1 MSDLMSE
8 LRENG
13 QVKPVRSNKI
23 VESCGVLS
31 EMWEEGYFSSS
42 AEEARLTALE
52 IVEICKSLS
61 SEVSSYLTEHDFTQ
75 VRVVETPEAKT
86 YKSGEWR
93 SGIWIDCMYDLT
105 KDGQK
110 NDYDWIARS
119 DKGAHL
125 FRIWFTAKGVGIGL
139 RMAGRKTHM
148 TRQLLIDELPI
159 QYHDLAPVASGRYT
173 SHDLH
178 LMGRRGQ
185 MNHYFAK
192 WFSEPFSS
200 DEDFFKNVVEE
211 WHHLG
216 GYLNKYRC

>member
-93 SGIWIDCMYDLT
+93 SGIWIDCMYELT
-105 KDGQK
+105 KEGQK

>member
-8 LRENG
+8 LREDG

-31 EMWEEGYFSSS
+31 AMWEEGYFSSS

-52 IVEICKSLS
+52 IVEICKNLS
-61 SEVSSYLTEHDFTQ
+61 SEVSSHLTEHDFTQ

-93 SGIWIDCMYDLT
+93 SGIWIDCMYELT
-105 KDGQK
+105 TDGQK

-159 QYHDLAPVASGRYT
+159 QYHDLAPVASGRHT

-200 DEDFFKNVVEE
+200 DEDFFKNVAEE

>member
-8 LRENG
+8 FRENG
-13 QVKPVRSNKI
+13 QVKPAKSNKI
-23 VESCGVLS
+23 VELCGALS
-31 EMWEEGYFSSS
+31 AMWEEGYSTSSD
-42 AEEARLTALE
+42 EEAKLTALE
-52 IVEICKSLS
+52 IVKICKS
-61 SEVSSYLTEHDFTQ
+61 VSKELPYHLTEHDFNQ
-75 VRVVETPEAKT
+75 VRVVETPEAKR

-93 SGIWIDCMYDLT
+93 SGIWVDCMYELT
-105 KDGQK
+105 RDGQK
-110 NDYDWIARS
+110 NDYDWIAKS
-119 DKGAHL
+119 DEGAHL

-139 RMAGRKTHM
+139 RMAGRKTHR
-148 TRQLLIDELPI
+148 TRQLLINELPI
-159 QYHDLAPVASGRYT
+159 QYQDLAPVASGRYT

-200 DEDFFKNVVEE
+200 DEDFFTTVVEE
-211 WHHLG
+211 WLNLG

>member
-8 LRENG
+8 LREDG

-31 EMWEEGYFSSS
+31 AMWEEGYFSSS

-61 SEVSSYLTEHDFTQ
+61 SEVSSHLTEHDFTQ